1 MCKPKL
7 LKACRWLHSEKTICL
22 RNHLKL
28 GIQLI
33 LRDPNLFLYLSIY
46 NSIPGNSQIGLGTL
60 QGPVILLHVSLLVT
74 IVTIF
79 PQIATIL
86 IANIINVF
94 LLYNNILHTIYDLLL
109 LASFFLLCIMFT
121 KFTYFFSCEVI
132 MFFLLIHSIQ
142 LWEYATFY

>member
-7 LKACRWLHSEKTICL
+7 LKACRWLHSEKTICF

-33 LRDPNLFLYLSIY
+33 LRDSNLFLYLSIY

-86 IANIINVF
+86 ITNIINVF

-109 LASFFLLCIMFT
+109 LASFFYSALCLQNLPI
-121 KFTYFFSCEVI
+121 
-132 MFFLLIHSIQ
+132 FFLWGYNVFLIN
-142 LWEYATFY
+142 T